1 MSDLVVDLPTNSK
14 PRPARRATERP
25 DIPLPG
31 GKVAR
36 PRKRWA
42 REKGICEK
50 TAGRIVDNVYIANSA
65 YVIEPDATLKL
76 IKHGQRRGRRG

>member
-1 MSDLVVDLPTNSK
+1 MSDVSLNSPTAS
-14 PRPARRATERP
+14 PLDATRRATERP

-42 REKGICEK
+42 KEKGICEK
-50 TAGRIVDNVYIANSA
+50 TAGKIVDNVYIANSA